1 MRDGEQNLRGS
12 SVEQERR
19 LNRDNLAALEGLTW
33 EEGGAE
39 MSGWKKPAIW
49 GSLEGVLLVGLS
61 VGDWVTCVSYHLS
74 TIWSRGETGPSEPR
88 APTLPPHPPSRC
100 SLWFP
105 YGLSP
110 WCWMVF
116 GWARGYLSRRE
127 GQRVGT
133 ESPRPRCRAMWT
145 LPKADITSS
154 HIVQP
159 VCERKGEAGEAGS
172 RTSRSLGYHLP

>member
-88 APTLPPHPPSRC
+88 APTLPTPSVQMQPLVSRGAF
-100 SLWFP
+100 SMVLDGLWLGEVVP
-105 YGLSP
+105 EQK
-110 WCWMVF
+110 
-116 GWARGYLSRRE
+116 RGA
-127 GQRVGT
+127 
-133 ESPRPRCRAMWT
+133 ESGDRISQAT
-145 LPKADITSS
+145 LPGYVDTSQGG
-154 HIVQP
+154 HHFLP
-159 VCERKGEAGEAGS
+159 H
-172 RTSRSLGYHLP
+172 RTASL